1 MDVAPLSED
10 ENAPPKNTT
19 QLVATIKALLDPATW
34 IKPLDDGQKELTTN
48 LPDSPGP
55 CSPFR
60 PLSPPPTPTQ
70 DVPLSV
76 DVNENDQ
83 LPTMMMS
90 TTANPLT
97 KCKRVTFAPEVIDL
111 AEETQEVVAIF
122 ESEQPEQSETT
133 AVALGRVSMTEMVVS
148 HCALALVMLVAT
160 VIYNWSLIAQ

>member
-1 MDVAPLSED
+1 
-10 ENAPPKNTT
+10 
-19 QLVATIKALLDPATW
+19 
-34 IKPLDDGQKELTTN
+34 
-48 LPDSPGP
+48 
-55 CSPFR
+55 
-60 PLSPPPTPTQ
+60 
-70 DVPLSV
+70 
-76 DVNENDQ
+76 
-83 LPTMMMS
+83 MMMS

>member
-34 IKPLDDGQKELTTN
+34 IKPLDDGQQELTTN